1 MILLIQPAE
10 KYPNIFS
17 KESIFGRFP
26 YFLPCLC
33 TSVYAFGITIAC
45 CWLQVGFSISSVPW
59 SLHVLPTE
67 LDLSSIL
74 LTCQDGCKFPYWKK
88 NIIQIHY

>member
-45 CWLQVGFSISSVPW
+45 CWLQVEGQKADMQPCMMLSARTLLSYFSYN
-59 SLHVLPTE
+59 
-67 LDLSSIL
+67 L
-74 LTCQDGCKFPYWKK
+74 LL
-88 NIIQIHY
+88 